1 VGERAFEILWKPL
14 LSAKI
19 GDQYP
24 VLPALWLSSRMNR
37 EKSTGPE
44 VKGCLRQGYRSLID
58 AFELH
63 LRNRGTELRMR
74 TRVRAIERDG
84 EAMSV
89 VLEDGRRETFDFVVC
104 TSPLIQFQRMTR
116 TLGLG
121 PAITDLKLDYQ
132 GVVSGV
138 FLTQK
143 PLTEYYWMP
152 FVDSGATSQGAIEMS
167 NLVPLER
174 SGGLHVNYLVNYTHR
189 DGELFKRPDEEILGL
204 YRKDLEALYPEAART
219 IVDQFLFRAP
229 FVEPIWM
236 LNYSR
241 LVPPTSVIPGRL
253 YLACTAQVYPRVNS
267 WNSCCDVVE
276 NMMPQLAA
284 ETESIRSAGRSAI
297 A

>member
-1 VGERAFEILWKPL
+1 VRLDDGTLERF
-14 LSAKI
+14 
-19 GDQYP
+19 D
-24 VLPALWLSSRMNR
+24 
-37 EKSTGPE
+37 T
-44 VKGCLRQGYRSLID
+44 
-58 AFELH
+58 
-63 LRNRGTELRMR
+63 
-74 TRVRAIERDG
+74 
-84 EAMSV
+84 V
-89 VLEDGRRETFDFVVC
+89 VA
-104 TSPLIQFQRMTR
+104 TSPLPQFQRMTAG
-116 TLGLG
+116 LGLD
-121 PAITDLKLDYQ
+121 PRLADLKLDYQ
-132 GVVSGV
+132 GVLSGV
-138 FLTQK
+138 FLTRA
-143 PLTEYYWMP
+143 PLTHFYWMP
-152 FVDSGATSQGAIEMS
+152 WVDSGATAQGVIEMS

-174 SGGLHVNYLVNYTHR
+174 AHGLHVNYLVNYTHR